1 MSLTKN
7 PFLTFLNIETD
18 KMVGINIHNITSY
31 HEKIV
36 EDDEGKPRHYVL
48 VLCVDDRYGRKID
61 VTFEEFERLLKVW
74 YELKRHPQA

>member
-1 MSLTKN
+1 MSSTKN

-31 HEKIV
+31 HEKIA
-36 EDDEGKPRHYVL
+36 ETDDGDKPYVL

-61 VTFEEFERLLKVW
+61 ISFKEFQAKLRDW
-74 YELKRHPQA
+74 YGRSV

>member
-1 MSLTKN
+1 MSSTKN
-7 PFLTFLNIETD
+7 PFLTFRNIETD

-31 HEKIV
+31 HEKIA
-36 EDDEGKPRHYVL
+36 ETDDGDKPYVL